1 MLHVLSVFR
10 GLFLCF
16 SRSGSPVRQQRWVKW
31 EGPGEKD
38 AGVPRR
44 MTGLLHSSPA
54 VPWEASSLA
63 MGLRDQRPQWERCG
77 EAKGGWACHA
87 SNVFWKLGG
96 CQWA

>member
-1 MLHVLSVFR
+1 MSWVSLGDCFSVFPDA
-10 GLFLCF
+10 GLP
-16 SRSGSPVRQQRWVKW
+16 SGSRDGLSG
-31 EGPGEKD
+31 EGPGEKN

-44 MTGLLHSSPA
+44 MTGLLHSSLA
-54 VPWEASSLA
+54 VPWEASSLV